1 MCEVKISELAI
12 LRRSDPRGRDMV
24 ATMVDVTD
32 EHYKGLLDAL
42 PCYVTV
48 QDSKLRI
55 LWANKPFLS
64 DFGDPTGKTC
74 RRIFGIDRTKCSD
87 CPVKKTF
94 DDGQIHS
101 KELTLT
107 TIHDSR
113 VNVIVYTSAVKGDNG
128 DVVSVLRAAV
138 NITSVK
144 DIQKQLILLGQ
155 TIAGMAHSVKNI
167 MMGLDGGI
175 YVVNKGI
182 EAKNQDE
189 IKEGWEIVLLN
200 FEKISAI
207 VKDILY
213 CSKDREPN
221 VERIEPNKVA
231 LQVYDLFKDLTP
243 RYAIEIRLDLDA
255 KLKEAIID
263 PIGLHTVLS
272 NLVTNAMDACKI
284 DLWKDEHLIEIRT
297 RVGPHG
303 ATIIEVADNGIGID
317 KELKK
322 HVFEEFFTSKGDQGT
337 GLGLMVTQKI
347 LREHGGS
354 ITFRSRPGEG
364 TTFVAIFP
372 AGRLPHK

>member
-1 MCEVKISELAI
+1 M
-12 LRRSDPRGRDMV
+12 D
-24 ATMVDVTD
+24 DVTD
-32 EHYKGLLDAL
+32 QHYRDFLDAL
-42 PCYVTV
+42 PCYVTA
-48 QDSKLRI
+48 QDNKLRI
-55 LWANKPFLS
+55 LWGNKPFRS
-64 DFGDPTGKTC
+64 DFGEPAGKTC
-74 RRIFGIDRTKCSD
+74 RRLFGIDKAKCSD

-94 DDGQIHS
+94 ADGQVHS
-101 KELTLT
+101 KELSLT
-107 TIHDSR
+107 TVHGSR
-113 VNVIVYTSAVKGDNG
+113 INVIVYTSPVKNENG
-128 DVVSVLRAAV
+128 DITSVLRAAV

-144 DIQKQLILLGQ
+144 DIQKQLIMLGQ

-221 VERIEPNKVA
+221 LERIDPNEVA
-231 LQVYDLFKDLTP
+231 HQVYDLFKGVAP
-243 RYAIEIRLDLDA
+243 RYAVEIKLDLDA
-255 KLKEAIID
+255 NLKEALVD

-272 NLVTNAMDACKI
+272 NLVANALDACKV

-297 RVGPHG
+297 RLG
-303 ATIIEVADNGIGID
+303 ASGTMIVEVADNGIGID
-317 KELKK
+317 KGLKE

-364 TTFVAIFP
+364 TTFVATFP
-372 AGRLPHK
+372 ARRPPLK